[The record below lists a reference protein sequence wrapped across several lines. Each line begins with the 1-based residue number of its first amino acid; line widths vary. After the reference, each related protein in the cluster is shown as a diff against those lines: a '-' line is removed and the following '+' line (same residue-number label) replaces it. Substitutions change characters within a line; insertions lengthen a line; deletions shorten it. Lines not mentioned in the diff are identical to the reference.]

1 MDEFK
6 LVKSK
11 SRRKN
16 RQNDDDVNN
25 IEKYSSE
32 LFNKVEKCKS
42 SLRSDDS
49 DLYASKTIFT
59 LKELFRN
66 RFKSEKISLI
76 CYGNNT
82 TFINIYEL
90 YERFLF
96 ELKKV

>member
-1 MDEFK
+1 MDDFK

-16 RQNDDDVNN
+16 RQNDDDLNN

-32 LFNKVEKCKS
+32 LFNKVEKCKR
-42 SLRSDDS
+42 SLSSDDS

-66 RFKSEKISLI
+66 RFESAKISI
-76 CYGNNT
+76 VCYGNNT
-82 TFINIYEL
+82 TLINIYKL
-90 YERFLF
+90 GKIFI
-96 ELKKV
+96 